1 MARGRGGGGGE
12 VGRQVHIAHAT
23 ILLSEVQYVMSE
35 RV

>member
-1 MARGRGGGGGE
+1 MARGRGRGRGE

-23 ILLSEVQYVMSE
+23 ILSEVQYVMSD